1 MDPRPTPDAGRGKK
15 SLRVDMPGNGAKRQE
30 ATNRKASSPLR
41 VGIFIYIGRRL
52 KIRFLHRCRRNPRTQ
67 TAILPM
73 QKSGSAGRCGEQNQF
88 APARRM
94 EICVL
99 YLYTRCIYIHCG
111 YVQYTSHREWMEET
125 SFRPLCTAPPN
136 SKVDALNEW
145 KYINNYIE
153 LSGPRQKNTPK

>member
-1 MDPRPTPDAGRGKK
+1 MDPRPTPDEEKISPSICLEMGQNAKKRRTEK
-15 SLRVDMPGNGAKRQE
+15 SLLDSE
-30 ATNRKASSPLR
+30 
-41 VGIFIYIGRRL
+41 FIYKQRRL

-99 YLYTRCIYIHCG
+99 YLYTHGRIYI
-111 YVQYTSHREWMEET
+111 YTLWLCTVHVSHREWMEET

-153 LSGPRQKNTPK
+153 LSGPRSTKKIRQKI